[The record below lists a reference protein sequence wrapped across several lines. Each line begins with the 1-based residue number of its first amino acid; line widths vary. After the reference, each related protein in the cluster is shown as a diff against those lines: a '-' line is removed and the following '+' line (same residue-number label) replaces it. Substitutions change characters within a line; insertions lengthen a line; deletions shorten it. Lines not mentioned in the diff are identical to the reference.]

1 MADGGHYPAVSDRE
15 ILATFE
21 NREDEWLRAEDVAAE
36 LPVRFDDRDD
46 ERRLEDRLD
55 DLTERGL
62 LERDEGGLPGL
73 VWRLDPEAPD
83 DATGAADAEPVE
95 TDVEAQAAKTTDAAT
110 PPRDEETPADPPPDP
125 QATDETIEEQMPD
138 AIRAFDPPGT
148 PEEKARRRGALHQAY
163 VYLRR
168 RGRATREDLDA
179 DVFPGASGVY
189 EAPDDGWWSEGI
201 RPGFDRRPVA
211 EPVEGSD
218 DEEWTYTGEKPAETD

>member
-1 MADGGHYPAVSDRE
+1 MADGGHDPAVSDRD

-21 NREDEWLRAEDVAAE
+21 NRDDEWLQAEDVAAE

-55 DLTERGL
+55 DLTEQGL

-73 VWRLDPEAPD
+73 VWRLDPEA
-83 DATGAADAEPVE
+83 AAVAAANDETVE
-95 TDVEAQAAKTTDAAT
+95 TDVEAQAAETADAAA
-110 PPRDEETPADPPPDP
+110 PPRDEETPASAPPDP
-125 QATDETIEEQMPD
+125 PETDETIEEQLPD

-148 PEEKARRRGALHQAY
+148 PEEKERRRGALHGAY

-168 RGRATREDLDA
+168 RGRATREDLES
-179 DVFPGASGVY
+179 DVFPVATGAY
-189 EAPDDGWWSEGI
+189 DRPDDGWWSEVV
-201 RPGFDRRPVA
+201 RPGFDHLAVA

-218 DEEWTYTGEKPAETD
+218 GEEWTYTGEKSAEKD